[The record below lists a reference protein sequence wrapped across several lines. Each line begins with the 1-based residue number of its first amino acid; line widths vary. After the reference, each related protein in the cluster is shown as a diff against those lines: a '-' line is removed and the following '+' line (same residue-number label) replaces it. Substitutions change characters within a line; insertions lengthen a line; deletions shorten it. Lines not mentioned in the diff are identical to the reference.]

1 MSSQGYIRFPDVY
14 QDHIVFVSEDD
25 LWLVSSEGG
34 RAERL
39 TAGVGEASY
48 PHFSPDGSL
57 LAFVGREEGPSEV
70 FVMPAEGGPA
80 QRLTYHAGTCRV
92 VGWTPDGSE
101 ILYASN
107 AHQFAAR
114 FEVLYAI
121 KPQGGMPR
129 QLPLGMA
136 NAISYGPD
144 GGVVIGRNIN
154 ITDYAHW
161 KRYRGGRVGHLWC
174 DSDGSGT
181 FKRLLKLDGNVAD
194 PCWLGERIYFL
205 SDHEGIG
212 NLYSCTPGGEDV
224 RRHTQHDDFYA
235 RHLNSDGKRLVYHAG
250 ADLYLYDPETDNA
263 RRLDVEMPSLRAQRQ
278 RKFVSP
284 SGNLDTY
291 SLHPQGHAIALTT
304 RGKAFSMGNWE
315 GPVLQHGEPD
325 GVRYRFL
332 QWLNDGKR
340 MVAICDAPGQEALV
354 VFNPEDASEPR
365 ILNDV
370 SFGRAVNLKVSPT
383 DDFVAITNH
392 RNELIVVDLETGE
405 SRLLDH
411 SDYDRINGFS
421 WSPDGLWVAYGFA
434 ISSQKTA
441 IKLCNMQTGETHQ
454 VTEPVLKDV
463 KPSFDPDGKYLY
475 FLGYRVFHP
484 VYDNLHFDLGFPR
497 GVKPYAI
504 MLRRDQRSPFV
515 PEPKAPGEKEKDR
528 PARKS
533 QNGTSN
539 SADETTDS
547 QEQENK
553 DENSGRPAPVVID
566 LDGISDRVLSFP
578 VGEGRYKAVRGTK
591 GKALFL
597 LYPVES
603 SLELNSDPHAH
614 RGAIDAYDFEN
625 YKSERLIDGVSDFDL
640 SRDAKTLIYRQ
651 GLRLRA
657 IKAGEKPPKSDN
669 GDRPGR
675 ESGWLDL
682 HRVKVSVQPAAEW
695 RQMFAEA
702 WRLQR

>member
-80 QRLTYHAGTCRV
+80 QRLTYHSGTCRV
-92 VGWTPDGSE
+92 VGWTPDSSE

-136 NAISYGPD
+136 NAISYGPN

-205 SDHEGIG
+205 SDHEGTG
-212 NLYSCTPGGEDV
+212 NIYSCTPGGEDV
-224 RRHTQHDDFYA
+224 RRHTHHDDFYA

-278 RKFVSP
+278 RKF
-284 SGNLDTY
+284 
-291 SLHPQGHAIALTT
+291 
-304 RGKAFSMGNWE
+304 
-315 GPVLQHGEPD
+315 
-325 GVRYRFL
+325 
-332 QWLNDGKR
+332 
-340 MVAICDAPGQEALV
+340 
-354 VFNPEDASEPR
+354 
-365 ILNDV
+365 
-370 SFGRAVNLKVSPT
+370 
-383 DDFVAITNH
+383 
-392 RNELIVVDLETGE
+392 
-405 SRLLDH
+405 
-411 SDYDRINGFS
+411 
-421 WSPDGLWVAYGFA
+421 
-434 ISSQKTA
+434 
-441 IKLCNMQTGETHQ
+441 
-454 VTEPVLKDV
+454 
-463 KPSFDPDGKYLY
+463 
-475 FLGYRVFHP
+475 
-484 VYDNLHFDLGFPR
+484 
-497 GVKPYAI
+497 
-504 MLRRDQRSPFV
+504 
-515 PEPKAPGEKEKDR
+515 
-528 PARKS
+528 
-533 QNGTSN
+533 
-539 SADETTDS
+539 
-547 QEQENK
+547 
-553 DENSGRPAPVVID
+553 
-566 LDGISDRVLSFP
+566 
-578 VGEGRYKAVRGTK
+578 
-591 GKALFL
+591 
-597 LYPVES
+597 
-603 SLELNSDPHAH
+603 
-614 RGAIDAYDFEN
+614 
-625 YKSERLIDGVSDFDL
+625 
-640 SRDAKTLIYRQ
+640 
-651 GLRLRA
+651 
-657 IKAGEKPPKSDN
+657 
-669 GDRPGR
+669 
-675 ESGWLDL
+675 
-682 HRVKVSVQPAAEW
+682 
-695 RQMFAEA
+695 
-702 WRLQR
+702 